1 MRNLLLLAGL
11 SLSLAA
17 SVPYAKH
24 PRKSCWLELTKEK
37 GDQCFSAEPECSKS
51 CKPGEPVSK
60 NYFYYFFSIK
70 LPQICQPAGCVDKVN
85 KVCKPVEREECKIEN
100 VTELVDK

>member
-51 CKPGEPVSK
+51 CKPGEPVSE
-60 NYFYYFFSIK
+60 NYFLLFFFNQTPPD
-70 LPQICQPAGCVDKVN
+70 LPTSGLCRQSEQSVQAGG
-85 KVCKPVEREECKIEN
+85 ERRMQDRERH
-100 VTELVDK
+100 